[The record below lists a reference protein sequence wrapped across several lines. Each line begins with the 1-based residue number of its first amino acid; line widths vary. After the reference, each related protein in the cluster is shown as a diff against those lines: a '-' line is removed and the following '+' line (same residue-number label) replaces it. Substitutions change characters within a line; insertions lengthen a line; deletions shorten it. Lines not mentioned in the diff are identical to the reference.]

1 MAVSRTPSG
10 TSRKASKKKAKGGK
24 FRYDYAR
31 PSVTVDM
38 VVFTVV
44 DFDLKLLL
52 IERGIEPF
60 EGHWALPGGFVKVGD
75 GVDEQGEDLDD
86 AAARELQEETSLSTR
101 DVFLEQ
107 LYTFGKAGR
116 DPRGRV
122 VSVAYYALVP
132 ADRVPRVQAGDDAA
146 DATWISVSRLD
157 RLELAFDH
165 AEIIDVAVERIAGK
179 IEYDLRLA
187 MSLVP
192 RSFTKAELRRVFEVV
207 TGNDYDKSNF
217 NKRFNRMI
225 EDGVIVDAPGK
236 RSPSG
241 PGRPAHLYA
250 FAGKRL
256 AGL

>member
-1 MAVSRTPSG
+1 VSGSG
-10 TSRKASKKKAKGGK
+10 SKTGKAPGAGG
-24 FRYDYAR
+24 FRYEHAR

-44 DFDLKLLL
+44 DFDLKVLL
-52 IERGIEPF
+52 IERGVEPF
-60 EGHWALPGGFVKVGD
+60 VGQWALPGGFVKVGD
-75 GVDEQGEDLDD
+75 GLNDRGEDVDD
-86 AAARELQEETSLSTR
+86 AATRELQEETGLNSR

-107 LYTFGKAGR
+107 LYTFGRAGR

-122 VSVAYYALVP
+122 ISVAYYALVP
-132 ADRVPRVQAGDDAA
+132 ADRVPRVHAGDDAA
-146 DATWISVSRLD
+146 DASWFSVSRLERVD
-157 RLELAFDH
+157 LAFDH
-165 AEIIDVAVERIAGK
+165 AEIIDAAAKRIAGK

-207 TGNDYDKSNF
+207 TGNEYDKSNF

-225 EDGVIVDAPGK
+225 EDGVIIDAPGK
-236 RSPSG
+236 RAPSG

-250 FAGKRL
+250 FAEARH

>member
-1 MAVSRTPSG
+1 MGVRGSGRRGATTTP
-10 TSRKASKKKAKGGK
+10 AAAAE
-24 FRYDYAR
+24 YHYAYAR

-44 DFDLKLLL
+44 DLDLKVLL
-52 IERGIEPF
+52 IERGGPPF
-60 EGHWALPGGFVKVGD
+60 AGQWALPGGFVRVGD
-75 GVDEQGEDLDD
+75 GGDDQGEDVDD
-86 AAARELQEETSLSTR
+86 AAARELQEETGLSTR

-122 VSVAYYALVP
+122 ISVAYYALVSG
-132 ADRVPRVQAGDDAA
+132 DRMPLVRAGDDAA
-146 DATWISVSRLD
+146 DVTWVSVSRLE
-157 RLELAFDH
+157 RLALAFDH
-165 AEIIDVAVERIAGK
+165 ADIISVATERIAGK

-225 EDGVIVDAPGK
+225 EDGVIIDAPGK
-236 RSPSG
+236 RAAAG

-250 FAGKRL
+250 FAESRL

>member
-1 MAVSRTPSG
+1 MGLSG
-10 TSRKASKKKAKGGK
+10 ARGSSKKGERKTG

-44 DFDLKLLL
+44 DLDLKVLL
-52 IERGIEPF
+52 IERGVPPF
-60 EGHWALPGGFVKVGD
+60 KGDWALPGGFVRAGN
-75 GVDEQGEDLDD
+75 GTDEPGEDVDD
-86 AAARELQEETSLSTR
+86 AAVRELQEETGLSAR

-107 LYTFGKAGR
+107 LYTFGRASR

-122 VSVAYYALVP
+122 ISVAYYALVP
-132 ADRVPRVQAGDDAA
+132 ADRIPRVKAGDDAV
-146 DATWISVSRLD
+146 DATWVSVSRLD
-157 RLELAFDH
+157 RVDLAFDH
-165 AEIIDVAVERIAGK
+165 REIIAVAVERIAGK

-187 MSLVP
+187 MSLGP

-217 NKRFNRMI
+217 NKRFNRMS
-225 EDGVIVDAPGK
+225 EDGVIIDAPGK
-236 RSPSG
+236 RTAAG

-250 FAGKRL
+250 FAEARH

>member
-1 MAVSRTPSG
+1 MTRSTPRAKK
-10 TSRKASKKKAKGGK
+10 TAKARGGK

-38 VVFTVV
+38 VVFTIV

-52 IERGIEPF
+52 IERGQEPF
-60 EGHWALPGGFVKVGD
+60 LGHWALPGGFVKVGD
-75 GVDEQGEDLDD
+75 GVDDQGEDIDA
-86 AAARELQEETSLSTR
+86 AAARELKEETGLSTR

-132 ADRVPRVQAGDDAA
+132 ADVVPRVRAGDDAA

-157 RLELAFDH
+157 RVDLAFDH
-165 AEIIDVAVERIAGK
+165 AQMIDIAVERIAGK

-225 EDGVIVDAPGK
+225 EDGVIVDAPG
-236 RSPSG
+236 RRLASG

>member
-1 MAVSRTPSG
+1 MSRSPSKPRKKA
-10 TSRKASKKKAKGGK
+10 TRKAT
-24 FRYDYAR
+24 FRYEYAR

-44 DFDLKLLL
+44 DFDLKVLL
-52 IERGIEPF
+52 IERGIPPF
-60 EGHWALPGGFVKVGD
+60 EGQWALPGGFVRVGN
-75 GVDEQGEDLDD
+75 GVDEQGEDVDE
-86 AAARELQEETSLSTR
+86 AAARELQEETGLSPR

-132 ADRVPRVQAGDDAA
+132 ADRMPRVQAGDDAA
-146 DATWISVSRLD
+146 DATWVSVSRLD

-165 AEIIDVAVERIAGK
+165 ADIIETAVERIAGK

-207 TGNDYDKSNF
+207 TGHDYDKSNF
-217 NKRFNRMI
+217 NKRFNRMV
-225 EDGVIVDAPGK
+225 EDGVIIDAPGK
-236 RSPSG
+236 RAAAG

-250 FAGKRL
+250 FANTRH

>member
-1 MAVSRTPSG
+1 MSKA
-10 TSRKASKKKAKGGK
+10 RKKT

-44 DFDLKLLL
+44 DHDLKVLL
-52 IERGIEPF
+52 IERGLPPF
-60 EGHWALPGGFVKVGD
+60 EGQWALPGGFVRVGD
-75 GVDEQGEDLDD
+75 GVDEQGEDIDD
-86 AAARELQEETSLSTR
+86 AAARELREETGLSPR

-107 LYTFGKAGR
+107 LYTFGRAGR

-122 VSVAYYALVP
+122 ISVAYYALVP
-132 ADRVPRVQAGDDAA
+132 ADRESRVRAGDDAA
-146 DATWISVSRLD
+146 DVTWVSVSRLD
-157 RLELAFDH
+157 RIELAFDH
-165 AEIIDVAVERIAGK
+165 AEIIEAAVERIAGK

-207 TGNDYDKSNF
+207 TGLEYDKSNF

-236 RSPSG
+236 RAASG

-250 FAGKRL
+250 FAEARH

>member
-1 MAVSRTPSG
+1 MGVSGSRSKPKK
-10 TSRKASKKKAKGGK
+10 TSRKSG

-44 DFDLKLLL
+44 DLDLKVLL
-52 IERGIEPF
+52 IERGVPPF
-60 EGHWALPGGFVKVGD
+60 EGEWALPGGFVRVGNGD
-75 GVDEQGEDLDD
+75 DEQGEDVDD
-86 AAARELQEETSLSTR
+86 AAVRELQEETGLSPK

-107 LYTFGKAGR
+107 LYTFGAAGR

-122 VSVAYYALVP
+122 ISVAYYALVP
-132 ADRVPRVQAGDDAA
+132 ADRVPRVKAGDDAV
-146 DATWISVSRLD
+146 DATWVSVSRLD
-157 RLELAFDH
+157 RLDLAFDH
-165 AEIIDVAVERIAGK
+165 ADIIGAAVERIAGK

-217 NKRFNRMI
+217 NKRFNRMS
-225 EDGVIVDAPGK
+225 EDGVIIDAPGK
-236 RSPSG
+236 RAAAG

-250 FAGKRL
+250 FADVRH

>member
-1 MAVSRTPSG
+1 MGLSG
-10 TSRKASKKKAKGGK
+10 GRAKSKKAARKPE

-44 DFDLKLLL
+44 DLDLKVLL
-52 IERGIEPF
+52 IERGVPPF
-60 EGHWALPGGFVKVGD
+60 EGEWALPGGFVQVGN
-75 GVDEQGEDLDD
+75 GTDEQGEDVDD
-86 AAARELQEETSLSTR
+86 AAVRELQEETGLSPK

-107 LYTFGKAGR
+107 LYTFGSAGR

-122 VSVAYYALVP
+122 ISVAYYALVP
-132 ADRVPRVQAGDDAA
+132 ADRVPRVKAGDDAV
-146 DATWISVSRLD
+146 DATWVSVSRLG

-165 AEIIDVAVERIAGK
+165 AEIITAAVERIAGK

-217 NKRFNRMI
+217 NKRFNRMT
-225 EDGVIVDAPGK
+225 EDGVIIDAPGK
-236 RSPSG
+236 RAAAG

-250 FAGKRL
+250 FADVRH

>member
-1 MAVSRTPSG
+1 MGVSGSRAKTKKRPRASG
-10 TSRKASKKKAKGGK
+10 

-38 VVFTVV
+38 VVLTVV
-44 DFDLKLLL
+44 DLDLKLLL
-52 IERGIEPF
+52 IERGVPPF
-60 EGHWALPGGFVKVGD
+60 EGEWALPGGFVRVGNGD
-75 GVDEQGEDLDD
+75 DEQGEDVDD
-86 AAARELQEETSLSTR
+86 AAVRELQEETGLSPK

-107 LYTFGKAGR
+107 LYTFGAAGR

-122 VSVAYYALVP
+122 ISVAYYALVP
-132 ADRVPRVQAGDDAA
+132 ADRVPRVKAGDDAV
-146 DATWISVSRLD
+146 DATWVSVSRLD
-157 RLELAFDH
+157 RLQLAFDH
-165 AEIIDVAVERIAGK
+165 SDIISAAVERIAGK

-217 NKRFNRMI
+217 NKRFNRMS
-225 EDGVIVDAPGK
+225 EDGVIIDAPGK
-236 RSPSG
+236 RAAAG

-250 FAGKRL
+250 FAETRH

>member
-1 MAVSRTPSG
+1 VSKA
-10 TSRKASKKKAKGGK
+10 RKKT

-44 DFDLKLLL
+44 DHDLKVLL
-52 IERGIEPF
+52 IERGLPPF
-60 EGHWALPGGFVKVGD
+60 EGQWALPGGFVRVGD
-75 GVDEQGEDLDD
+75 GVDEQGEDIDD
-86 AAARELQEETSLSTR
+86 AAARELREETGLSPR

-107 LYTFGKAGR
+107 LYTFGRAGR

-122 VSVAYYALVP
+122 ISVAYYALVP
-132 ADRVPRVQAGDDAA
+132 ADRESRVRAGDDAA
-146 DATWISVSRLD
+146 DVTWVSVSRLD
-157 RLELAFDH
+157 RIELAFDH
-165 AEIIDVAVERIAGK
+165 AEIIEAAVERIAGK

-207 TGNDYDKSNF
+207 TGLEYDKSNF

-236 RSPSG
+236 RAASG

-250 FAGKRL
+250 FAEARH

>member
-1 MAVSRTPSG
+1 MTRSSAKTTKKKSRT
-10 TSRKASKKKAKGGK
+10 AK

-44 DFDLKLLL
+44 DFDLKVLL
-52 IERGIEPF
+52 IERGKDPF
-60 EGHWALPGGFVKVGD
+60 AGHWALPGGFVRVGD
-75 GVDEQGEDLDD
+75 GVDDQGEDVDD
-86 AAARELQEETSLSTR
+86 AAARELQEETGLSSR

-132 ADRVPRVQAGDDAA
+132 ADRVRRVRAGDDAV
-146 DATWISVSRLD
+146 DATWFSVSRLD
-157 RLELAFDH
+157 RVELAFDH
-165 AEIIDVAVERIAGK
+165 AEIIEVAVERIAGK

-225 EDGVIVDAPGK
+225 EDGVIIDAPGK
-236 RSPSG
+236 RAPSG

-250 FAGKRL
+250 FAEARH

>member
-1 MAVSRTPSG
+1 MSRSST
-10 TSRKASKKKAKGGK
+10 RSKKAATKGARGGK
-24 FRYDYAR
+24 FCYDYAR

-38 VVFTVV
+38 VVFTIV

-52 IERGIEPF
+52 IERGQEPF
-60 EGHWALPGGFVKVGD
+60 LGHWALPGGFVKVGD
-75 GVDEQGEDLDD
+75 GIEDQGEDIDD
-86 AAARELQEETSLSTR
+86 AAARELKEETGLSMR

-107 LYTFGKAGR
+107 LYTFGNAGR

-132 ADRVPRVQAGDDAA
+132 ADVVPRVRAGDDAV

-157 RLELAFDH
+157 RVELAFDH
-165 AEIIDVAVERIAGK
+165 TEIIAIAVERIAGK

-225 EDGVIVDAPGK
+225 EDGVIVDAPG
-236 RSPSG
+236 RRLASG

-250 FAGKRL
+250 FVGKRL

>member
-1 MAVSRTPSG
+1 MGVSGGRGKPKKG
-10 TSRKASKKKAKGGK
+10 ARKAG

-44 DFDLKLLL
+44 DLDLKVLL
-52 IERGIEPF
+52 IERGVPPF
-60 EGHWALPGGFVKVGD
+60 EGEWALPGGFVRVGN
-75 GVDEQGEDLDD
+75 GVDEQGEAVDD
-86 AAARELQEETSLSTR
+86 AAVRELQEETGLSPQ

-107 LYTFGKAGR
+107 LYTFGGAGR

-122 VSVAYYALVP
+122 ISVAYYALVP
-132 ADRVPRVQAGDDAA
+132 ADRVPRVKAGDDAV
-146 DATWISVSRLD
+146 DATWVSVSRLD
-157 RLELAFDH
+157 RVELAFDH
-165 AEIIDVAVERIAGK
+165 GEIIDVAVERIAGK

-217 NKRFNRMI
+217 NKRFNRMS
-225 EDGVIVDAPGK
+225 EDGVIIDAPGK
-236 RSPSG
+236 RAAAG

-250 FAGKRL
+250 FAETRH

>member
-1 MAVSRTPSG
+1 MSGSRAKTKKRPRASG
-10 TSRKASKKKAKGGK
+10 

-38 VVFTVV
+38 VVLTVV
-44 DFDLKLLL
+44 DLDLKLLL
-52 IERGIEPF
+52 IERGVPPF
-60 EGHWALPGGFVKVGD
+60 EGEWALPGGFVRVGNGD
-75 GVDEQGEDLDD
+75 DEQGEDVDD
-86 AAARELQEETSLSTR
+86 AAVRELQEETGLSPK

-107 LYTFGKAGR
+107 LYTFGAAGR

-122 VSVAYYALVP
+122 ISVAYYALVP
-132 ADRVPRVQAGDDAA
+132 ADRVPRVKAGDDAV
-146 DATWISVSRLD
+146 DATWVSVSRLD
-157 RLELAFDH
+157 RLQLAFDH
-165 AEIIDVAVERIAGK
+165 SDIISAAVERIAGK

-217 NKRFNRMI
+217 NKRFNRMT
-225 EDGVIVDAPGK
+225 EDGVIIDAPGK
-236 RSPSG
+236 RAAAG

-250 FAGKRL
+250 FADVRH

>member
-1 MAVSRTPSG
+1 MGLSG
-10 TSRKASKKKAKGGK
+10 GRGKSKTAARKTG
-24 FRYDYAR
+24 FRYEYAR

-44 DFDLKLLL
+44 DLDLKVLL
-52 IERGIEPF
+52 IERGVPPF
-60 EGHWALPGGFVKVGD
+60 EGEWALPGGFVRVGD
-75 GVDEQGEDLDD
+75 GEHEQGEDVDD
-86 AAARELQEETSLSTR
+86 AAVRELQEETGLSPK

-107 LYTFGKAGR
+107 LYTFGGAGR

-122 VSVAYYALVP
+122 ISVAYYALVP
-132 ADRVPRVQAGDDAA
+132 ADRVPRVKAGDDAV
-146 DATWISVSRLD
+146 DATWVSVSRLG
-157 RLELAFDH
+157 RLDLAFDH
-165 AEIIDVAVERIAGK
+165 AGIIELAVERIAGK

-207 TGNDYDKSNF
+207 SGNDYDKSNF
-217 NKRFNRMI
+217 NKRFNRMS
-225 EDGVIVDAPGK
+225 EDGVIIDAPGK
-236 RSPSG
+236 RAAAG

-250 FAGKRL
+250 FADARH

>member
-1 MAVSRTPSG
+1 MGVSGSRAKTKKRPRASG
-10 TSRKASKKKAKGGK
+10 

-38 VVFTVV
+38 VVLTVV
-44 DFDLKLLL
+44 DLDLKLLL
-52 IERGIEPF
+52 IERGVPPF
-60 EGHWALPGGFVKVGD
+60 EGEWALPGGFVRVGNGD
-75 GVDEQGEDLDD
+75 DEQGEDVDD
-86 AAARELQEETSLSTR
+86 AAVRELQEETGLSPK

-107 LYTFGKAGR
+107 LYTFGAAGR

-122 VSVAYYALVP
+122 ISVAYYALVP
-132 ADRVPRVQAGDDAA
+132 ADRVPRVKAGDDAV
-146 DATWISVSRLD
+146 DATWVSVSRLD
-157 RLELAFDH
+157 RLQLAFDH
-165 AEIIDVAVERIAGK
+165 SDIISAAVERIAGK

-217 NKRFNRMI
+217 NKRFNRMT
-225 EDGVIVDAPGK
+225 EDGVIIDAPGK
-236 RSPSG
+236 RAAAG

-250 FAGKRL
+250 FADVRH